1 MPVIRN
7 HWRAAAMTGIAR
19 NRLWHLGLLTSGVDI
34 ATRLLP
40 SFGSSCLT
48 AVAADWARVLKEV
61 CETYSLKLIFTF
73 KRSVIRVASEVTV
86 CPS

>member
-1 MPVIRN
+1 MDGILIGSHALPVIHN
-7 HWRAAAMTGIAR
+7 HWRAAPMTGIAR
-19 NRLWHLGLLTSGVDI
+19 NRLWHLLTSRVDI

-61 CETYSLKLIFTF
+61 CETSSLKLIFTP
-73 KRSVIRVASEVTV
+73 KRLVI
-86 CPS
+86 